1 MIIGDS
7 LGYTA
12 LFNVINGARIKN
24 LPKHAAE
31 VISILH
37 APNITAFLTAAMDN
51 KIHMTL
57 DNEFGESEL
66 LKKFTI

>member
-7 LGYTA
+7 LGNTA

-24 LPKHAAE
+24 LPKHSAE

-37 APNITAFLTAAMDN
+37 APNITAFLTAAMYN